1 MKYIVISSFLFSL
14 IFVGCA
20 TTARDTFYW
29 GNYSLTL
36 YDYKKNPDE
45 ITLENHKKE
54 IISVIE
60 ISEKK
65 NKMVP
70 PGLFAGYGYLLLKE
84 GNEDEG
90 FLYFNKEIELYPE
103 SAIFITKIKEEYS
116 KGDK

>member
-45 ITLENHKKE
+45 MIGRTESNK
-54 IISVIE
+54 IVVI
-60 ISEKK
+60 
-65 NKMVP
+65 
-70 PGLFAGYGYLLLKE
+70 KE
-84 GNEDEG
+84 GHPKIGEFCNVQ
-90 FLYFNKEIELYPE
+90 IEKAMGVSL
-103 SAIFITKIKEEYS
+103 FGKII
-116 KGDK
+116 